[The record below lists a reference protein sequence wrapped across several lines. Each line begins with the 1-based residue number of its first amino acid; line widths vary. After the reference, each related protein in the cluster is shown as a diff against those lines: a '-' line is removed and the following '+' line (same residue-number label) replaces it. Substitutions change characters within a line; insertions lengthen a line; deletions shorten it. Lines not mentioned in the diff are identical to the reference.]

1 MESYPLPT
9 ILFILAVFSATTQT
23 AHYVKPSSLIS
34 CPGQP
39 CLTLDQYNQQTET
52 YFTTGSTFVFLA
64 GNHIINTTVNLTSIS
79 EITLRGEKN
88 TQVNIVCL
96 NEFSTLIQNVSHLS
110 IDGLVFLSGNTT
122 IGTVAL
128 RIIDS
133 NGVWIHNVGFQGNY
147 SFSKPFSGL
156 HITSSDTITVTS
168 CSFEGNTADNGGAIY
183 VTAESNLTLNA
194 STFIGNNATRHGG
207 AIYASGSNLTLSDNM
222 FSGNTAGNGG
232 AMYVTA
238 ESNVTISDNAFTHN
252 RAFGNGGAMYSE
264 DSIVSISGSTKNSS
278 ILSSGGYCRTCDM
291 ITTIPK
297 SIPYEEVIMEL
308 NEALCATHFTNN
320 TATRYGGAMSIYN
333 STVLF
338 SGSVIMF
345 RYNSAHTNGG
355 AMHIHRK
362 SSIAINSHHLFFTSN
377 KAHYRGGGFHIV
389 YSNFRAEVGNIYFLL
404 NSAENGGGIYF
415 DHASEMLSGKS
426 YFIANRA
433 ESSNIKTKSV
443 RGGAIIT
450 SGSFNLTGSAL
461 LAENTAKYGGA
472 IYTYGNFSISGDV
485 RFINNTAIEGG
496 AIAIVDSKRTSRE
509 SRVNAVVFINNT
521 AFSAGG
527 GIWVGEYYRSTS
539 RLYKNPVII
548 QSAKFTS
555 NTAGSCGSALYTYR
569 VENIYL
575 EDIHAVLNVN
585 SALCIT
591 ESSVNFCGKTN
602 IFNNSGTLGGGIKIT
617 SKNTLL
623 HFKGSTVLYG
633 NKAGLG
639 GAIYSPFGT
648 KLTFS
653 GDTLFSHN
661 TADTNG
667 GAIYSVNTNITFDL
681 NSVLSFKWNTAENGG
696 AMYLTSASF
705 LTFNRIVNISISYNH
720 ATKYGGG
727 IYNEDIASAA
737 QCSFKR
743 SEIVKLS
750 ELPYC
755 FIRFTYPINNYKKYN
770 STLMLSQNNS
780 AGRNGSLIHGG
791 LLDRCQV
798 ETISSLIN
806 IPEYFFKIQKAY
818 REITSQP
825 YQLCFC
831 RKTIHRI
838 TCSHLKSIEI
848 FPGQRFDLS
857 LMAFDQTKTSVTT
870 EITVVSA
877 TSRLNSDQSSQTLE
891 PECSKLWYNLY
902 STQDTDQLILYP
914 DGPCRDTGLA
924 RAVVN
929 VTFRPCPD
937 GFMKSG
943 ENCVCEGIL
952 NEYNASCTI
961 NDNATISRQ
970 AGSSFWVQGWYENGI
985 YQGLIHYKTCPR
997 DYCKRVKVTLPLENP
1012 DTQCDLNRSGLLCG
1026 ECATNHSLML
1036 GSSRCHDCSN
1046 TYLALLLPFAAAG
1059 IALTVSLIFL
1069 RLTVAT
1075 GMINSIIL
1083 YSNIVQVNRKL
1094 FFPANQI
1101 NILTIFIAWMNLDLG
1116 FETCFFHGLD
1126 EYLQTWLQLVFP
1138 LYIWIILGSIIFT
1151 SRYSIT
1157 MSKLTGSNPVAVLAT
1172 LLLMSYTKVLKIIVE
1187 VYSSVRL
1194 EYPNNETV
1202 SVWLKDANVPYLQSK
1217 HLLLTVVV
1225 TLILIFAFL
1234 PYTLL
1239 LLLGYKTY
1247 RLSGRRYYRLLR
1259 RLRPLLESYYGPYE
1273 THTRYWTGF
1282 LLLVRCTLYIVFSFN
1297 SFGGER
1303 KSLLAIVIVFMGVTI
1318 APWLSIKIYKRF
1330 IVNVIEASIYL
1341 NLVILS
1347 AATLADV
1354 NSPALVYSLVGV
1366 TLATL
1371 IGIMVYHFHISYIT
1385 RRAFWQRIKT
1395 KVISHFKN
1403 KPKETEI
1410 IDPTV
1415 GTGLSSHDPT
1425 KLVTKT
1431 HIDLREPLLDD

>member
-1 MESYPLPT
+1 MMKS
-9 ILFILAVFSATTQT
+9 FLAFFLLQVVMLSAST
-23 AHYVKPSSLIS
+23 HNHYYVKLNDSSPLS

-64 GNHIINTTVNLTSIS
+64 GNHTINTTVNLTSIS
-79 EITLRGEKN
+79 EITLRGERN
-88 TQVNIVCL
+88 SQVNILCL
-96 NEFSTLIQNVSHLS
+96 NRFGFLIQNVSHLS
-110 IDGLVFLSGNTT
+110 IEGLVFLSGNTT
-122 IGTVAL
+122 IGTIAL
-128 RIIDS
+128 KIIDS
-133 NGVWIHNVGFQGNY
+133 NGVWIHNVGFQGSY
-147 SFSKPFSGL
+147 SFSKPLTGL
-156 HITSSDTITVTS
+156 HITYSDTVTVTS

-194 STFIGNNATRHGG
+194 STFIGNIATRRGG

-238 ESNVTISDNAFTHN
+238 ESNVTISDNAFTNN
-252 RAFGNGGAMYSE
+252 RASRDGGAMYSK
-264 DSIVSISGSTKNSS
+264 DCIVSISGSTKNSS
-278 ILSSGGYCRTCDM
+278 ILSSEGYCRTCDM

-320 TATRYGGAMSIYN
+320 TATHGGAISIFN

-345 RYNSAHTNGG
+345 RYNSADIRGG
-355 AMHIHRK
+355 AMYIHRS
-362 SSIAINSHHLFFTSN
+362 SSIIINSHNLFFTLN
-377 KAHYRGGGFHIV
+377 KARYKGGGFLIV

-404 NSAENGGGIYF
+404 NSAENGGGVHF
-415 DHASEMLSGKS
+415 DHASELLSGKS

-433 ESSNIKTKSV
+433 ESSNNKTKNV
-443 RGGAIIT
+443 WGGAITT

-496 AIAIVDSKRTSRE
+496 AIAIVGSKRTSLTII
-509 SRVNAVVFINNT
+509 RVNTAVFINNT

-527 GIWVGEYYRSTS
+527 GIWVGSSTK
-539 RLYKNPVII
+539 LYKNPVMI
-548 QSAKFTS
+548 QSAKFIS
-555 NTAGSCGSALYTYR
+555 NTAGSCGSALYSYN
-569 VENIYL
+569 VVSFYL
-575 EDIHAVLNVN
+575 EDIYAISNLN

-591 ESSVNFCGKTN
+591 RSSVNFSGKTN

-617 SKNTLL
+617 SKNT
-623 HFKGSTVLYG
+623 FIQFRGSTVLYG

-639 GAIYSPFGT
+639 GAIYLPFGT
-648 KLTFS
+648 KLVFS

-667 GAIYSVNTNITFDL
+667 GAIYSVNTNITFDH
-681 NSVLSFKWNTAENGG
+681 NSAVSFKWNTAENGG
-696 AMYLTSASF
+696 AIYLTSASF
-705 LTFNRIVNISISYNH
+705 LTFRRKRVNYNVISMSYNH

-743 SEIVKLS
+743 SEVKLS

-755 FIRFTYPINNYKKYN
+755 FIRFTYRIKNQIKYN
-770 STLMLSQNNS
+770 STRTLIFSQNNS
-780 AGRNGSLIHGG
+780 AGRDGSFIHGG
-791 LLDRCQV
+791 LLDRCQIKS
-798 ETISSLIN
+798 ISLFN
-806 IPEYFFKIQKAY
+806 IPEFFFQKAY

-831 RKTIHRI
+831 KKTIHRI
-838 TCSHLKSIEI
+838 TCSQLKSIEI
-848 FPGQRFDLS
+848 YLGQKFRLS
-857 LMAFDQTKTSVTT
+857 LMALDQKRTSVTT
-870 EITVVSA
+870 EITAVSA

-891 PECSKLWYNLY
+891 PKCSMLWYNLY
-902 STQDTDQLILYP
+902 SSNDTDQLILYP

-929 VTFRPCPD
+929 VTFKPCPD
-937 GFMKSG
+937 GFMKFG
-943 ENCVCEGIL
+943 EKCVCEETL
-952 NEYNASCTI
+952 NEYNANCTI
-961 NDNATISRQ
+961 NDNATITRK
-970 AGSSFWVQGWYENGI
+970 AGSEFWIQGWHENGT

-997 DYCKRVKVTLPLENP
+997 DYCKRGEVTLSLENP

-1036 GSSRCHDCSN
+1036 GSSRCHVCPN
-1046 TYLALLLPFAAAG
+1046 TYLALLFPFAAAG

-1083 YSNIVQVNRKL
+1083 YANIVQVNRKL
-1094 FFPANQI
+1094 FFPANKL

-1172 LLLMSYTKVLKIIVE
+1172 LLLMSYTKILKIIVE
-1187 VYSSVRL
+1187 VYSSVHL
-1194 EYPNNETV
+1194 EYPNEKTV
-1202 SVWLKDANVPYLQSK
+1202 SVWLKDANVPYMQSK

-1247 RLSGRRYYRLLR
+1247 RFSGRRYNLLLR
-1259 RLRPLLESYYGPYE
+1259 RLRPLLESYYGPYAK
-1273 THTRYWTGF
+1273 HTRYWTGF
-1282 LLLVRCTLYIVFSFN
+1282 LLLVRCALYIVFSFN
-1297 SFGGER
+1297 SLGGER
-1303 KSLLAIVIVFMGVTI
+1303 KSLLAIVIVFMGITI
-1318 APWLSIKIYKRF
+1318 APWLKIKIYKKF
-1330 IVNVIEASIYL
+1330 IVNVIEASMYL
-1341 NLVILS
+1341 NLVVLS
-1347 AATLADV
+1347 AATLADM

-1371 IGIMVYHFHISYIT
+1371 IGIMVYHFHICYIT
-1385 RRAFWQRIKT
+1385 RTTFWQRIKT
-1395 KVISHFKN
+1395 KVISPFKK
-1403 KPKETEI
+1403 KPKETDI
-1410 IDPTV
+1410 DDPTV
-1415 GTGLSSHDPT
+1415 GTDLPSHDPT